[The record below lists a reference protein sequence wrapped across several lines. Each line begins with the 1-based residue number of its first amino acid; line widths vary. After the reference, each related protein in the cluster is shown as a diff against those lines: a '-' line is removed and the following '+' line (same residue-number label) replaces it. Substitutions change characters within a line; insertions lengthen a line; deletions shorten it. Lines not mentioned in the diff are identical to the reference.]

1 MKKVL
6 LLLLG
11 CAVQSDRKQEFVDRI
26 KDMEVELQAAIVQQI
41 QKVSLGPWQRKSERA
56 ARLKL
61 YTCSNKGSNANL

>member
-11 CAVQSDRKQEFVDRI
+11 CAVQSDRKQDFVDRI

-41 QKVSLGPWQRKSERA
+41 QKVISG
-56 ARLKL
+56 
-61 YTCSNKGSNANL
+61 

>member
-26 KDMEVELQAAIVQQI
+26 KDMEIELQAAIVQQI
-41 QKVSLGPWQRKSERA
+41 QKVSFDEIVNQP
-56 ARLKL
+56 ARLSALFSGKNR
-61 YTCSNKGSNANL
+61 S